1 MVKQIQNLIYNR
13 AGVIRKGIRIR
24 RQHDRLTILFIWVIP
39 KFFWLATQYGSILHP
54 ILVLWIEKVRF
65 TITKLTKQ
73 ANQYWADVE
82 RIRKIRFQSTIETW
96 KYMKNK
102 FMGKYVP
109 PFYIANFLDKL
120 RRITQNN
127 KSTKGYIIEF
137 DKSLTHYNIWG
148 MQSDV

>member
-1 MVKQIQNLIYNR
+1 
-13 AGVIRKGIRIR
+13 
-24 RQHDRLTILFIWVIP
+24 
-39 KFFWLATQYGSILHP
+39 
-54 ILVLWIEKVRF
+54 
-65 TITKLTKQ
+65 
-73 ANQYWADVE
+73 
-82 RIRKIRFQSTIETW
+82 
-96 KYMKNK
+96 MKNK